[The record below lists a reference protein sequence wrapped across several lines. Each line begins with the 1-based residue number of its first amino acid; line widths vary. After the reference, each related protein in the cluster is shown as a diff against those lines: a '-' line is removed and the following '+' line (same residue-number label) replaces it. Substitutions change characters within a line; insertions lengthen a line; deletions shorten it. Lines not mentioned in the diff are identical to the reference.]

1 MLNFKITHFT
11 HLHKITN
18 WLSISEARRKQTET
32 FKSYRPAGTM
42 KTKRKSGKIFWTM
55 LKEWNPMMP
64 KIFCRAR
71 ITMEVKET
79 FLRMKIQ
86 VKVKDSTS
94 KIIFRLKSMWLS
106 RKSMR
111 NSLIPLDRVD
121 RLVSENPKII
131 RVPFQIKLIKG
142 SLSSMV

>member
-1 MLNFKITHFT
+1 MLSSKTTHFT

-32 FKSYRPAGTM
+32 FKSYLLAGTM
-42 KTKRKSGKIFWTM
+42 KTKRKSGKIFWITPR
-55 LKEWNPMMP
+55 KWNPM
-64 KIFCRAR
+64 KRNIFCRAR
-71 ITMEVKET
+71 ITTEARET

-86 VKVKDSTS
+86 AKAKGSTS
-94 KIIFRLKSMWLS
+94 KIIFRLKSMSLS